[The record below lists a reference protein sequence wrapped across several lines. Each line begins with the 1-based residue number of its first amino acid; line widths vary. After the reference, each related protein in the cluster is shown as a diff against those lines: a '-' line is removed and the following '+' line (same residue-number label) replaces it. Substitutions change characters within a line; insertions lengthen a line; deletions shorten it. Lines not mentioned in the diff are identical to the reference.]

1 MEIPNSRKKQF
12 TVQIITR
19 VTPEFKA
26 RLERIKDATG
36 ATDADI
42 FRTALEEFVKK
53 FEAAE
58 KKEKGK

>member
-12 TVQIITR
+12 TQQLITR

-26 RLERIKDATG
+26 RIEAIKSASG
-36 ATDADI
+36 ATEADI